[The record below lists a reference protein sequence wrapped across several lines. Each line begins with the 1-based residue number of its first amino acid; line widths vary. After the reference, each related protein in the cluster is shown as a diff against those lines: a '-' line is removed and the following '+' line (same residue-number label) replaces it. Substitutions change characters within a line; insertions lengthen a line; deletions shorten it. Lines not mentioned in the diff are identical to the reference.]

1 MQFLSLPEGGI
12 HPKAVGDLYEDS
24 LYIREHCHKLSST
37 DREICAM
44 YGKEFFFKWQWMDMF
59 FIWLQIHLV
68 LDRADP
74 QVTSLKGG
82 KKDKSVKRRYKRVK
96 SIHIW
101 ICHIVNYPQIF
112 NSRLAFLA
120 V

>member
-44 YGKEFFFKWQWMDMF
+44 YGKQFFFKWQWMDVF
-59 FIWLQIHLV
+59 FIWLQIHLI
-68 LDRADP
+68 LDCADP
-74 QVTSLKGG
+74 QVTSLKGE
-82 KKDKSVKRRYKRVK
+82 KKG
-96 SIHIW
+96 
-101 ICHIVNYPQIF
+101 
-112 NSRLAFLA
+112 
-120 V
+120 